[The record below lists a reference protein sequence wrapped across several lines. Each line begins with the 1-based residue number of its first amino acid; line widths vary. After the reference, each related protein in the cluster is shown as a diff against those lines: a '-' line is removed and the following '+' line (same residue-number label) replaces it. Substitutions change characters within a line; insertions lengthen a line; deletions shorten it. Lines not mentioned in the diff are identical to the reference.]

1 MNLSTRSLK
10 ELFKNCERQF
20 PKFIGKSTDLAIW
33 HAFCKEKPLEFR
45 GKLNGAD
52 VVLKITKAGY
62 AIAYLNPVDSF
73 SVYSF

>member
-1 MNLSTRSLK
+1 MNLSNRSFKGLLKKCETR
-10 ELFKNCERQF
+10 F
-20 PKFIGKSTDLAIW
+20 PKFIGKSTDLAVW
-33 HAFCKEKPLEFR
+33 QAFCKQNPLEFR